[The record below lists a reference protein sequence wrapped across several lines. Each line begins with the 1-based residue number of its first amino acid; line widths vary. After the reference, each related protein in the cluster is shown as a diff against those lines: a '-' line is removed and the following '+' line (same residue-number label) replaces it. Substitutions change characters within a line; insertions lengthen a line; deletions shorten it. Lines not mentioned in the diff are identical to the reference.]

1 MSTPA
6 RRRVSFAE
14 YLRLEEYSNLRHEFF
29 EGAMYAMAGGTPR
42 HAALTSRVIVALGA
56 QLRGRPCEV
65 FDPDLRIRVA
75 ATGLATYP
83 DVSVVCGP
91 LETDPEDPNSVL
103 NPVVLVEVL
112 SDSTEEYDR
121 GEKLDHYRRIA
132 ALREVVLVSH
142 RAAAIDVWQRHDG
155 DWSCETYGAGSRVP
169 VRSIGCEL
177 DVDDLYRSLPGET
190 A

>member
-1 MSTPA
+1 MSIPA
-6 RRRVSFAE
+6 RRRVSFEE
-14 YLRLEEYSNLRHEFF
+14 YVRLEDYSNVRHEYF

-56 QLRGRPCEV
+56 QLRGGSCEV

-91 LETDPEDPNSVL
+91 LETDPADPNTVL

-121 GEKLDHYRRIA
+121 GEKLEQYRQIPTVRD
-132 ALREVVLVSH
+132 VVLASH
-142 RAAAIDVWQRHDG
+142 REPVIELWSRREGGWVQRT
-155 DWSCETYGAGSRVP
+155 CGAGARAELV
-169 VRSIGCEL
+169 SIGCTL
-177 DVDDLYRSLPGET
+177 DVDELYRNLP
-190 A
+190 